1 MFVNWCGIVMLHG
14 IILVEGTILN
24 EMTLISTFVTT
35 AALNGL
41 NVTMGYCVRF
51 EFKVQTPDLLFLIL
65 LKCNFEN
72 VL

>member
-1 MFVNWCGIVMLHG
+1 MLYGILFVD
-14 IILVEGTILN
+14 GTFLN
-24 EMTLISTFVTT
+24 KMALISRFVTG

-51 EFKVQTPDLLFLIL
+51 DFKVQSPDLLFLIL
-65 LKCNFEN
+65 LMCKFDN